1 MKQPYDEVK
10 KMDNAMILVSKDLF
24 SEALHRQMNRIA
36 PVCSRMEPY
45 EFRYSLNNITPV
57 TGWSGIELEPMEMI
71 EKNITDPAFFDQIQI
86 KPKIDDRIVLD
97 ETITRLT
104 QMLFV
109 GLVTGDYTADWVQ
122 RWFYFDPRSFNFFVR
137 SIYLTGDI
145 ITHLGGAPYRQFEAN
160 QKKFELLHEVG
171 YQDFMAS
178 NREVDQAFI
187 DCVLKLIEQKGTPIL
202 MGIAGPT
209 AAGKT
214 EIVDRL
220 RERFAEKNQR
230 IAAIELDNFLL
241 DRDYREEH
249 NIGSFG
255 ACALH
260 FELLKTCIRDIL
272 AGKPIQTPRYDFIY
286 ATSSHDLQGNLK
298 PDGKPVTVE
307 PADVIFIEGNS
318 PFLLPEMAELVG
330 IKVVYLTDDPV
341 RLKRKWRRD
350 IDYRK
355 KYDPYYLRNR
365 YFKEQPPMAV
375 KNYQPQLL
383 QCDFFVD
390 TTNAALWVTPQI
402 RNIVNR

>member
-1 MKQPYDEVK
+1 MNKT
-10 KMDNAMILVSKDLF
+10 MILASKDLF
-24 SEALHRQMNRIA
+24 CEALHHQMNRIA
-36 PVCSRMEPY
+36 PICSRMEPY
-45 EFRYSLNNITPV
+45 EFRYSLNNITPE
-57 TGWSGIELEPMEMI
+57 TGWSGINTEPLQVI
-71 EKNITDPAFFDQIQI
+71 EKMITDVAFFDQVQI
-86 KPKIDDRIVLD
+86 KPKVDGRIVLD
-97 ETITRLT
+97 ETVTRLT

-109 GLVTGDYTADWVQ
+109 GLVKGDYPVDWVQ
-122 RWFYFDPRSFNFFVR
+122 RWFYFDPRSFNFYVR
-137 SIYLTGDI
+137 SIYLTSEI
-145 ITHLGGAPYRQFEAN
+145 KTYLGGSPYRQFEPE
-160 QKKFELLHEVG
+160 QKHFELVHEVG
-171 YQDFMAS
+171 YQDFKAA

-220 RERFAEKNQR
+220 RERFAQKNQR

-255 ACALH
+255 ARALH
-260 FELLKTCIRDIL
+260 FELLKTCVRDIL
-272 AGKPIQTPRYDFIY
+272 AGKAIQTPRYDFIY

-298 PDGKPVTVE
+298 PDGKPVTIE

-318 PFLLPEMAELVG
+318 PFLLPGMAEFVG

-383 QCDFFVD
+383 QSDIFVD
-390 TTNAALWVTPQI
+390 TTNAAIWVTPET
-402 RNIVNR
+402 RNIVDSD

>member
-1 MKQPYDEVK
+1 MKK
-10 KMDNAMILVSKDLF
+10 TTILASKDLF

-36 PVCSRMEPY
+36 PVCACMESY
-45 EFRYSLNNITPV
+45 EFRYSLNNITPEN
-57 TGWSGIELEPMEMI
+57 GWAGIELEPMKII
-71 EKNITDPAFFDQIQI
+71 ENNISDAAFFEQVQI
-86 KPKIDDRIVLD
+86 KPKVDGRIVLD
-97 ETITRLT
+97 ETVTTLT
-104 QMLFV
+104 QMLFI
-109 GLVTGDYTADWVQ
+109 GIVTGDYPVDWVL
-122 RWFYFDPRSFNFFVR
+122 RRFYFDPRSFNFYVR
-137 SIYLTGDI
+137 SIYMTEEI
-145 ITHLGGAPYRQFEAN
+145 KAYLGGAPYRQFEPE
-160 QKKFELLHEVG
+160 QKHFELVHEVG
-171 YQDFMAS
+171 YQDFKVA

-220 RERFAEKNQR
+220 REHFAQKNQR

-249 NIGSFG
+249 DIGSFG
-255 ACALH
+255 ARALH
-260 FELLKTCIRDIL
+260 FELLKTCVRDIL
-272 AGKPIQTPRYDFIY
+272 AGKAIQTPRYDFIY

-298 PDGKPVTVE
+298 PDGKPVTIE

-318 PFLLPEMAELVG
+318 PFLLPGMAEFVG

-383 QCDFFVD
+383 LSDIFVD
-390 TTNAALWVTPQI
+390 TTNAALWVTPET
-402 RNIVNR
+402 RNIVDSD